1 MFEGVIGADL
11 EASWIGG
18 LRERAP
24 DPGPMKWDHVKEFVL
39 SGTGGAADA
48 VREGLGGQAL
58 IVTDPMRHARSVD
71 LSMAT
76 AGLHA
81 TPLADLIFLDCRPTR
96 EVDRRAMV
104 GLRQIS
110 DRARAYIFDEVVRA
124 SGLGRIAGYLADSQ
138 RSAVEYGYASGP
150 ASRSGLIAPVTA
162 SLKGGLNKVVKLA
175 SKATALAL
183 PVTDPDHAGHTR
195 VYERLSSYVEVY
207 RYGLPADKVAQASL
221 SIIAERR
228 MVVDGGHDDIVK
240 LTGQI
245 RDMAEV
251 FAEGP
256 YFDRARAFGDLAE
269 RRSTDAASRRGF
281 VRSGDDVRELRL
293 QVADVLAG
301 FGREIVARHGYGELH
316 RRVRKVI
323 YNGQALTAELAATL
337 DREKHD
343 HARLM
348 ARSIG

>member
-11 EASWIGG
+11 GAPWIGA
-18 LRERAP
+18 LRERGP
-24 DPGPMKWDHVKEFVL
+24 DPGPMKWDHVREFVL
-39 SGTGGAADA
+39 SGTAVAADA

-81 TPLADLIFLDCRPTR
+81 TPLANLIFLDSRPTR
-96 EVDRRAMV
+96 EGDGPAMA

-110 DRARAYIFDEVVRA
+110 NRVREYIFGEVVRT

-138 RSAVEYGYASGP
+138 RSGIEYGYASGP
-150 ASRSGLIAPVTA
+150 ASQSGLIAPVTA
-162 SLKGGLNKVVKLA
+162 SLNGGLNKVVKLA

-183 PVTDPDHAGHTR
+183 PVTDPDHAGHAR
-195 VYERLSSYVEVY
+195 VYERLSSYVEVC

-221 SIIAERR
+221 AIIAERR
-228 MVVDGGHDDIVK
+228 MVVDGGHEDIVK
-240 LTGQI
+240 LTEQL

-269 RRSTDAASRRGF
+269 RRSADAASRRGF

-293 QVADVLAG
+293 QIADVLAG
-301 FGREIVARHGYGELH
+301 FGREIVACHGYVELH
-316 RRVRKVI
+316 RRVRKVV
-323 YNGQALTAELAATL
+323 YNGQVLTAELAATL
-337 DREKHD
+337 DREKRD
-343 HARLM
+343 HARLT
-348 ARSIG
+348 AR